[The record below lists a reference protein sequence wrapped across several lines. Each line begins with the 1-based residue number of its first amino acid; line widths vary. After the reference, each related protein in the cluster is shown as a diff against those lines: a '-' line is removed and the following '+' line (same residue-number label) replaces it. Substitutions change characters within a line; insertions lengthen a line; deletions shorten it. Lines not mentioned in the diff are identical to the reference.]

1 MPAHVYTR
9 GQHHSQPF
17 KRKKK
22 TISHWALSSQ
32 TLLGWLASAP
42 THLCFLHKHWHCHYT
57 LLSPAVQVLGIRS
70 VLMLEQ
76 QALPLRIPL
85 PGPCP
90 QPSENP
96 PYRLHGSSTRPYP
109 GTVASQHFL
118 FISLVINGHPSWVE
132 MEAHQPFYSHLTAQF
147 AKYPNLN
154 INFFHIKIILHEK
167 ILLASACHIWGI
179 H

>member
-57 LLSPAVQVLGIRS
+57 LLSPAVPVLGIRS
-70 VLMLEQ
+70 SPHAWAAGT
-76 QALPLRIPL
+76 ALADPTPRPLSLVFWKPSIQTPRQL
-85 PGPCP
+85 CSSVP
-90 QPSENP
+90 Q
-96 PYRLHGSSTRPYP
+96 HSSLT
-109 GTVASQHFL
+109 AFL
-118 FISLVINGHPSWVE
+118 ISLVINGHPSWGE
-132 MEAHQPFYSHLTAQF
+132 MEAHCHFDSYLTAQF
-147 AKYPNLN
+147 AKYPNLS